1 MGPLPIDQAARKLR
15 LLHDVQAPGF
25 TGREFRVCSTPSPRG
40 ELTEAEYAPYLAA
53 ADGKH
58 DSYMRH
64 GAPWAPG
71 DLAYEVTVR
80 NTVVAWLPYDGTPR
94 VITRDFGDR
103 AMNQARDLAILHLGN
118 DPTTQ
123 QKLADERGDIE
134 RLSVGGFH
142 RVIFE
147 HLDRASLGSSYNDFP
162 TDMSVREWF
171 AMRRQEERAKE
182 QTQPQQPRHAKA
194 GHPPYVANPTVDYT
208 DAQRRGWAL
217 EAAHFLAA
225 FRDRYPREYTLW
237 TTDQH
242 WMSHGRGRPGPLQ
255 VAPGERIGISDHREL
270 LPAVVLTA
278 EPCKDHQRGTVLT
291 ETKVITN
298 QCMHR
303 WNTASENTLLPQTR
317 ALWSPVWDQLAAA
330 ADAPVPAV

>member
-1 MGPLPIDQAARKLR
+1 MGPLPIDQAAHKLR

-25 TGREFRVCSTPSPRG
+25 TGRVFRVCSTPSPCG

-58 DSYMRH
+58 NSYMRH

-71 DLAYEVTVR
+71 DLAYEVTVK
-80 NTVVAWLPYDGTPR
+80 NTVVAWLPYDGMPR

-118 DPTTQ
+118 DPATQ
-123 QKLADERGDIE
+123 QKLADERGDID
-134 RLSVGGFH
+134 RLSVGGFR

-147 HLDRASLGSSYNDFP
+147 HLERAALGSKYNDFP

-171 AMRRQEERAKE
+171 AMRRQEELEKE
-182 QTQPQQPRHAKA
+182 QAQPQQSWRAKQ
-194 GHPPYVANPTVDYT
+194 GYPPYVPNPTVAYT
-208 DAQRRGWAL
+208 DEQRRGWAL
-217 EAAHFLAA
+217 EAAHYLAA
-225 FRDRYPREYTLW
+225 FRDRYPHEYTLW

-242 WMSHGRGRPGPLQ
+242 WSSHGRGRPGPLQ
-255 VAPGERIGISDHREL
+255 VAPGDRIGISDHREL

-278 EPCKDHQRGTVLT
+278 QPCEDHQRGTVRT
-291 ETKVITN
+291 ETRVVTN

-303 WNTASENTLLPQTR
+303 RNTAHESTLLPETR
-317 ALWSPVWDQLAAA
+317 ALWAPVWDQLAAA
-330 ADAPVPAV
+330 DRDTAPAI